1 MWSMEGEWECE
12 RGEGERMDA
21 GFDVEFDGF

>member
-1 MWSMEGEWECE
+1 MWSMEGEWEWE
-12 RGEGERMDA
+12 RGEGERMGC